1 MVAILFPTGPLLR
14 VCVRQVLFLS
24 DGRSEEWQEGTP
36 FQASPPCQ
44 KLGVCLSSALPFLA
58 STGHAS
64 LVALRATV
72 GFLDAAELPSETLHV
87 VGSDYAVS
95 SLRSLQHMSILL
107 AVVAVD
113 VYALSLAVSR
123 YNWSQ
128 LLAKRKTSQT
138 GVFLD
143 GACIIPEGLPPPFR
157 RASKGS
163 PLVLSA
169 PSWPRYAT

>member
-1 MVAILFPTGPLLR
+1 MTATKCCECGAALFKWYSLYWARPLELR
-14 VCVRQVLFLS
+14 LF
-24 DGRSEEWQEGTP
+24 G
-36 FQASPPCQ
+36 
-44 KLGVCLSSALPFLA
+44 LGFKG

-64 LVALRATV
+64 LPS
-72 GFLDAAELPSETLHV
+72 DLPSPFWSLRDRHYDRAVFLTV